1 MMCTFSGCDLSNVR
15 GERVNR
21 GTRSKHA
28 AGILKNLDLQDGG
41 TRSKNAAGILKNL
54 DSRYSL
60 WLQMVVICPIT
71 VWAVHCDDI
80 GVLTKTVS
88 LPQALH
94 IAKKSTR

>member
-21 GTRSKHA
+21 GTRSKYA

-71 VWAVHCDDI
+71 VCAVHCDDI